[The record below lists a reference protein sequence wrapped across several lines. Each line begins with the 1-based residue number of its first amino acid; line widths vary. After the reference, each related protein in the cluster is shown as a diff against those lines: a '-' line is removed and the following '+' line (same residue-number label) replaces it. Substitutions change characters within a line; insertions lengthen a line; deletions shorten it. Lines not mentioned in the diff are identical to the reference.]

1 MVDLGIGL
9 GWEVYHFNSRCPTS
23 LPPTGTDPF
32 LSQRCST
39 GHHCLIYRAY
49 HSTLRLK
56 SISLPKAMAI
66 LQTATQPVKD
76 RPTCFLENDDLG
88 ILGCAST
95 SLYKVVSIALTLWAI
110 WDPYVPGGGQM
121 VGSPLVL
128 DRFFQANTSEYQVVS
143 ITRSSS
149 EEAVSVCSSA

>member
-1 MVDLGIGL
+1 MWVGAARCTILIRGARPASLQLVRTHSFLNDVRQATIASFIGHTIAHY
-9 GWEVYHFNSRCPTS
+9 GSS
-23 LPPTGTDPF
+23 QF
-32 LSQRCST
+32 LYQ
-39 GHHCLIYRAY
+39 
-49 HSTLRLK
+49 
-56 SISLPKAMAI
+56 KAMAI

-149 EEAVSVCSSA
+149 EQAVSTC